1 MRVTYQHFSQ
11 QVQINT
17 LDVNL
22 TLCAPGDK
30 LMNLIRGLLKQQASF
45 SVSAN
50 KTSYCP
56 LGPLLSALQRIAS
69 QLAFV
74 FIMLEASSHCTVGSI
89 PMPNQA
95 HGDFSQVTEV
105 SDPPCH
111 TPNTHTHIQRAL
123 FLFCVSNKL
132 WLKFQELKEA
142 RPCES
147 CGGPVCINI
156 YMCVRL
162 SHCYH
167 KGQGGRA
174 EDCCMFSPFKSSLKE
189 SIK

>member
-56 LGPLLSALQRIAS
+56 RGLLLSALQRIAS

-74 FIMLEASSHCTVGSI
+74 FIMLKASSHCTVRSI
-89 PMPNQA
+89 PMPN
-95 HGDFSQVTEV
+95 
-105 SDPPCH
+105 
-111 TPNTHTHIQRAL
+111 
-123 FLFCVSNKL
+123 
-132 WLKFQELKEA
+132 
-142 RPCES
+142 
-147 CGGPVCINI
+147 
-156 YMCVRL
+156 
-162 SHCYH
+162 
-167 KGQGGRA
+167 
-174 EDCCMFSPFKSSLKE
+174 
-189 SIK
+189 